1 MTIELRGVRVLLR
14 IIVVVLFLLAPLL
27 AYRSFS
33 AKDQPLKRVANAGP
47 PASPSKAQPESR
59 QASTTLAELIDQAIN
74 QSPFANARWGIHVI
88 SSTDGQR
95 LYSRNGDKLFTPA
108 SNMKL
113 YTTAVAL
120 DLLGADYQWR
130 TSVYAEA
137 HPDATGTLRG
147 NLILYGRGA
156 PDLVSVSGKDNGNSL
171 SELAS
176 SLFQRGLRRVT
187 GNVIGDASYFRG
199 EPVGDGWLWN
209 DLQWYFGAEASALS
223 INDNEVDVSIM
234 PPTKTGDPPGVRLSD
249 TTGFVRLVPSI
260 ATVKTGERFKLGI
273 QRGLSNNEVRVW
285 GEFPSGNKGYGAQL
299 AVYNPALWSARLFI
313 DVLKKQGVTVDGQA
327 ESRDWRVP
335 GRERFDPAHN
345 TELAFVMS
353 RSLLEVTRATNK
365 KSINLNAEL
374 ILRTLGRERGPMLSD
389 STPGRERGDDEA
401 GTVIIRLWL
410 ARAGIPTQDLALH
423 DGSGLSRLDLVT
435 PQATAGLLLAISRTG
450 SGQLFRETLP
460 LSGKDG
466 TLQGRLRTIESRV
479 SAKTGSLTYDNSLS
493 GYILADSGE
502 TLVFSIMCNDQT
514 APGSSI
520 RVIDQIAAI
529 LAQYPTF
536 RSIKPPDS
544 THSEQ

>member
-33 AKDQPLKRVANAGP
+33 ANDQPLKRVANAGP

-88 SSTDGQR
+88 SSTDGQQ

-147 NLILYGRGA
+147 NLI
-156 PDLVSVSGKDNGNSL
+156 
-171 SELAS
+171 
-176 SLFQRGLRRVT
+176 QRGLRRVT

-223 INDNEVDVSIM
+223 INDNEVEVSIM

-466 TLQGRLRTIESRV
+466 TLQGRLRTMESRV